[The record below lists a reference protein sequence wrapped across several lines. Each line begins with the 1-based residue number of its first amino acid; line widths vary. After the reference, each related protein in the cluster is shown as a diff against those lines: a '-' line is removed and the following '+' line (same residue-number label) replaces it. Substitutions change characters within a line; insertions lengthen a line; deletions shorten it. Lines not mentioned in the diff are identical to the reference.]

1 MKKQSALM
9 VAIFAFSLFVTTGA
23 MAKNMENSSAGWEAR
38 AAQLRT
44 PVQQSP
50 EGQTPGMVE
59 FSAVDRNTIKMSEEF
74 YGMAQHHQEKTEQRS
89 PVQQSPEMQSP
100 GVVELYPAGPATER

>member
-1 MKKQSALM
+1 MKKLSALT

-23 MAKNMENSSAGWEAR
+23 MARNMEDSSAGWGAR
-38 AAQLRT
+38 VDQLRT

-50 EGQTPGMVE
+50 EGQTPGVIE
-59 FSAVDRNTIKMSEEF
+59 FSAADRKTIGMSEEF
-74 YGMAQHHQEKTEQRS
+74 YGMAQHHQEKTVRRT

-100 GVVELYPAGPATER
+100 GVVELYPAGPNARL